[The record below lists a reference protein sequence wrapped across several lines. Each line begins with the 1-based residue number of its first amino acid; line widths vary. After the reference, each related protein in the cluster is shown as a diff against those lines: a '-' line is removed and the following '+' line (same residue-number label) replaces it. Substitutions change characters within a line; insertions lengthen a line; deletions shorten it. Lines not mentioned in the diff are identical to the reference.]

1 MTEAVAAEPT
11 TRERLLDATARVLI
25 ELGQAEVSTRR
36 IAEEAGVAH
45 GLIRYHF
52 GSLDGLMAAAFERA
66 CAQVLD
72 RQRALYVSE
81 GPFLEKWRAAMRFID
96 ADLDVGFPKLVAELM
111 ARSWND
117 PTWQPAIRELMAGF
131 DDVLAGAI
139 RAATHEYGIHDA
151 DVAAL
156 TTLLRTFQL
165 GVLIDRVSGVDMGH
179 AHLDEVIDRWL
190 AGLAD
195 AARSRAPER
204 AATATKE
211 L

>member
-1 MTEAVAAEPT
+1 
-11 TRERLLDATARVLI
+11 
-25 ELGQAEVSTRR
+25 
-36 IAEEAGVAH
+36 
-45 GLIRYHF
+45 
-52 GSLDGLMAAAFERA
+52 
-66 CAQVLD
+66 
-72 RQRALYVSE
+72 
-81 GPFLEKWRAAMRFID
+81 
-96 ADLDVGFPKLVAELM
+96 M

-131 DDVLAGAI
+131 DDVLAGAV